1 MICAERPPQDRE
13 GCRDAPV
20 KLPNA
25 ERATVDLGKIA
36 DYLLNPAHP
45 DNGGK
50 ARFFGDIGFSRT
62 DSTALSDAL
71 RALAVNGDVVSH
83 TDSRHG
89 RTFVVDGAI
98 QAPRGRNPIVRTVWI
113 VDAGQDVPRLVTAY
127 PGGV

>member
-1 MICAERPPQDRE
+1 
-13 GCRDAPV
+13 V

-25 ERATVDLGKIA
+25 ERATVDLGKIT
-36 DYLLNPAHP
+36 DYLLNPEHP

-62 DSTALSDAL
+62 DPAALSHAL
-71 RALAVNGDVVSH
+71 RALAVSGDVVSH
-83 TDSRHG
+83 HDSRHG
-89 RTFVVDGAI
+89 RKFVVDGAI

-113 VDAGQDVPRLVTAY
+113 IDAGQDVPRLVTAY